1 MPVFSYLAYPV
12 KGRKQGLMK
21 ALSTLA
27 HCSVLAADQEEV
39 LLLVT
44 DTPDDD
50 AERRLQDQLKA
61 LDALQSLSMT
71 FGHRDE

>member
-1 MPVFSYLAYPV
+1 MPIFSYLAYPV
-12 KGRKQGLMK
+12 KGRKQGLLK
-21 ALSTLA
+21 DLAALA
-27 HCSVLAADQEEV
+27 HCSVVAADTQEV

-50 AERRLQDQLKA
+50 TENKLQEQLKA
-61 LDALQSLSMT
+61 LDTLQSLGMT

>member
-12 KGRKQGLMK
+12 KGRKQGLLE
-21 ALSTLA
+21 ALSALA
-27 HCSVLAADQEEV
+27 HCNVVAADKQEV

-50 AERRLQDQLKA
+50 TEKVLQDRLKA
-61 LDALQSLSMT
+61 LDSLQSLSMT